1 MVSSREGTSTSVEFR
16 SKIHR
21 VIEWRMRVVTQC
33 AAFALLLFPLLL
45 WPYPVAT
52 GEPAPSVRAPTT
64 AGKATKP
71 VTLTDLRFRSY
82 KHYTRVVIEATG
94 PFTHRL
100 ESSTNREAR
109 VVLHGLSVKA
119 AESQTVSDGLL
130 KSIQLAT
137 SPSRLRIAFQGQP
150 GETRTYTL
158 QEPYRLVLEFYRTR
172 GNAEPVKAPQGEP
185 LRVIAL
191 DAGHGGHDPGA
202 IGSSGLQEKDVVLDV
217 TKRLARLIE
226 GELGVKALL
235 TRSNDEFIPLR
246 ERTSFAN
253 SRKADLFL
261 SIHAN
266 AHRVSASEGVETYFL
281 SSEASDNE
289 ARQVA
294 ALENGVIE
302 LEPGNK
308 QANPDFL
315 KSILWDLAQS
325 DFQKES
331 SRFAETLL
339 DSLTQV
345 LRIPNRGVKQ
355 AGFYVLGGAA
365 MPAVLVEIGFLTNRK
380 EERKLMD
387 PSYRDKIART
397 LFRGVAEYKRR
408 YDQKMGVAQGKE
420 ERE

>member
-1 MVSSREGTSTSVEFR
+1 
-16 SKIHR
+16 
-21 VIEWRMRVVTQC
+21 MRVVTQC

-191 DAGHGGHDPGA
+191 DAGEEGPQRISLGEIARARLEVDWEAEFRKPEKPAGGGPGPARKGGHG
-202 IGSSGLQEKDVVLDV
+202 
-217 TKRLARLIE
+217 R
-226 GELGVKALL
+226 
-235 TRSNDEFIPLR
+235 
-246 ERTSFAN
+246 
-253 SRKADLFL
+253 
-261 SIHAN
+261 
-266 AHRVSASEGVETYFL
+266 
-281 SSEASDNE
+281 
-289 ARQVA
+289 
-294 ALENGVIE
+294 
-302 LEPGNK
+302 
-308 QANPDFL
+308 
-315 KSILWDLAQS
+315 
-325 DFQKES
+325 
-331 SRFAETLL
+331 
-339 DSLTQV
+339 
-345 LRIPNRGVKQ
+345 
-355 AGFYVLGGAA
+355 
-365 MPAVLVEIGFLTNRK
+365 
-380 EERKLMD
+380 
-387 PSYRDKIART
+387 
-397 LFRGVAEYKRR
+397 
-408 YDQKMGVAQGKE
+408 
-420 ERE
+420 